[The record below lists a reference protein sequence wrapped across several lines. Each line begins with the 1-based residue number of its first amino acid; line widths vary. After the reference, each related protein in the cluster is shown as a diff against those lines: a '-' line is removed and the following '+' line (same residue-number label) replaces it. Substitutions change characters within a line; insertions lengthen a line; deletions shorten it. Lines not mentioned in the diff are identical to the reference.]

1 MTHRLPIPLLLH
13 AALFAAVLLVLAL
26 RPPAD
31 GTLLIVPIAGAPGML
46 ASAALAADARLVG
59 RGPGRSLVVRGARDR
74 IEARLRLGDA
84 LLLAA
89 PSPLCGDEIGGT
101 A

>member
-1 MTHRLPIPLLLH
+1 MPRRASFPLLLH
-13 AALFAAVLLVLAL
+13 APLFAVLLLVLAL
-26 RPPAD
+26 RPPAE
-31 GTLLIVPIAGAPGML
+31 GTMLLVPIVAAPGAL

-59 RGPGRSLVVRGARDR
+59 RGPGRSLVVRGLRDR
-74 IEARLRLGDA
+74 IAARLRLGDA

-89 PSPLCGDEIGGT
+89 PSPLCGDVVGER

>member
-1 MTHRLPIPLLLH
+1 MTRRVPLPLLLH
-13 AALFAAVLLVLAL
+13 GALFAAVLLVLAL
-26 RPPAD
+26 RPPAE
-31 GTLLIVPIAGAPGML
+31 GTLLLVPIAAAPGAL

-59 RGPGRSLVVRGARDR
+59 RGPARSLVVRGIRDR

-89 PSPLCGDEIGGT
+89 PSRLCGDEIGVT

>member
-1 MTHRLPIPLLLH
+1 MTRRLPVPLLLH

-26 RPPAD
+26 RPPAE
-31 GTLLIVPIAGAPGML
+31 GTLLLVPIATAPGVL

-59 RGPGRSLVVRGARDR
+59 RGPGRSLVVRGTRDR
-74 IEARLRLGDA
+74 IKARLRLGDA

-89 PSPLCGDEIGGT
+89 PSPLCGDDLEVRT
-101 A
+101 

>member
-1 MTHRLPIPLLLH
+1 MTRPLLIPLLLH
-13 AALFAAVLLVLAL
+13 AALFAAVLLMLAL
-26 RPPAD
+26 RPPAQ
-31 GTLLIVPIAGAPGML
+31 GTLLLVPIVAAPGAL

-59 RGPGRSLVVRGARDR
+59 SGPGRSLVVRGARDR
-74 IEARLRLGDA
+74 IRARLRLGDA

-89 PSPLCGDEIGGT
+89 PSPLCGNVNGAT

>member
-1 MTHRLPIPLLLH
+1 M
-13 AALFAAVLLVLAL
+13 LLVLAL
-26 RPPAD
+26 RPPAE
-31 GTLLIVPIAGAPGML
+31 GTLLIVPLAAAPGVL

-59 RGPGRSLVVRGARDR
+59 RGPGRSLVVRGTRDR
-74 IEARLRLGDA
+74 ITARLRLGDA

-89 PSPLCGDEIGGT
+89 PSPLCGDDIGVT

>member
-1 MTHRLPIPLLLH
+1 MTRRLPIPLLLH
-13 AALFAAVLLVLAL
+13 GVLFAAVLLVLAL
-26 RPPAD
+26 RPPAE
-31 GTLLIVPIAGAPGML
+31 GTLLLVPIAAAPGML

-74 IEARLRLGDA
+74 IKARLRLGDA

-89 PSPLCGDEIGGT
+89 PSPLCGDAIGVR